1 MDHSAATSAAA
12 AAVMG
17 SLVGSL
23 ILFFVARAGG
33 EHYLRRYTS
42 HGRGARLKGWFMEYG
57 LLTIFVPALVP
68 IPMPLKIFII
78 SAGALGMNPF
88 TFMLVMVAARVPRFF
103 FLAWLG
109 TRLGEQTLPYLK
121 QHLWELLLFAIGL
134 FTILYL
140 LIRILDRRHRLAHVT
155 ESEQT

>member
-1 MDHSAATSAAA
+1 
-12 AAVMG
+12 
-17 SLVGSL
+17 
-23 ILFFVARAGG
+23 
-33 EHYLRRYTS
+33 
-42 HGRGARLKGWFMEYG
+42 
-57 LLTIFVPALVP
+57 
-68 IPMPLKIFII
+68 
-78 SAGALGMNPF
+78 MNPF

-134 FTILYL
+134 FSILYL